1 MSARKTE
8 RLLNLVI
15 CLLAARQYVPKEKIR
30 TTVAGYSDCRT
41 DEAFERMFERDKDEL
56 REMGVPLETGTNSA
70 WFDDEPGYRIP
81 PGEYGLPEIA
91 LEPDEAAAL
100 GLAAR
105 TWQQAT
111 LARAASDA
119 LLKLQAAG
127 VQTADVSLA
136 GIEPRVSASEPAFE
150 PLWRAVCDRRPVR
163 FSYRAAQS
171 PQVLERRLEPW
182 GIVSWHGHW
191 YAVGHDLDR
200 DAVRVFRL
208 DRVVGAVRPFG
219 TPGSVVVPAG
229 VDIRAQVVGR
239 GSAPADRTLA
249 RVRIRAGAGFPLR
262 RQAATVKPDNDGWDV
277 VELPYWDAEG
287 LGEWLAGFGGDVVA
301 LDPPQ
306 LRDAVLRR
314 VRAVAAGEL
323 TERRHPLDQGHRQ
336 DHDPDQDAEQS
347 RGGAT

>member
-15 CLLAARQYVPKEKIR
+15 CLLAARQYVSKEKIR
-30 TTVAGYSDCRT
+30 ATVAGYADCRT

-56 REMGVPLETGTNSA
+56 REMGVPLQTGTNSA
-70 WFDDEPGYRIP
+70 WFDDEPGYRISP
-81 PGEYGLPEIA
+81 SEYELPEIS
-91 LEPDEAAAL
+91 LEPDEAAVL

-127 VQTADVSLA
+127 VETGDVSLA

-163 FSYRAAQS
+163 FSYRTSSS
-171 PQVLERRLEPW
+171 PEVRERKLEPW

-191 YAVGHDLDR
+191 YVVGHDLDR
-200 DAVRVFRL
+200 DASRAFRL
-208 DRVVGAVRPFG
+208 DRVMG
-219 TPGSVVVPAG
+219 TVTPYGEPGTVVVPPG
-229 VDIRAQVVGR
+229 VDIRAQVVGQS
-239 GSAPADRTLA
+239 GSGGDAGADPADRALA
-249 RVRIRAGAGFPLR
+249 RVRIREGAGFPLR
-262 RQAATVKPDNDGWDV
+262 RQAATVKPDGDGWDI
-277 VELPYWDAEG
+277 VELPYWDPQG
-287 LGEWLAGFGGDVVA
+287 LGEWLAGFGTDVVA
-301 LDPPQ
+301 LDPPA

-314 VRAVAAGEL
+314 AGAVAAGSL
-323 TERRHPLDQGHRQ
+323 
-336 DHDPDQDAEQS
+336 
-347 RGGAT
+347 RGRP